1 MIITSQCSRL
11 FAEEVKLCLL
21 NTTELSESAAF
32 LAYLK
37 EQLVNQCLVLRIGM
51 IVIISYLSQ
60 DIVLQVKAMKN
71 FAIND
76 VDLTA
81 VPFQCIWQTCIYVEN
96 KKTSG
101 DNVVDKRVCFDFI
114 GGYKTILKDLQ
125 EEIELF
131 ISNSGSKLK
140 KTEGILLSGPSGC
153 GKSLIGEALKSKYSS
168 KFLSMQIEDVKSKFL
183 GETEQNL
190 KKLFDKA
197 VDR

>member
-1 MIITSQCSRL
+1 MVVTSQCSKL

-51 IVIISYLSQ
+51 IIIISYLSQ
-60 DIVLQVKAMKN
+60 DIVLQVKDLKI

-76 VDLTA
+76 VGVA
-81 VPFQCIWQTCIYVEN
+81 KVPFQCIWQTCIYVEN
-96 KKTSG
+96 QKTSE
-101 DNVVDKRVCFDFI
+101 DNIVDKRVCFDFI
-114 GGYKTILKDLQ
+114 GGYKTILQDLQ
-125 EEIELF
+125 EEIQLF
-131 ISNSGSKLK
+131 MSNSGSKMK
-140 KTEGILLSGPSGC
+140 KTEGILISGPSGC
-153 GKSLIGEALKSKYSS
+153 GKSLIGEALKSKYST
-168 KFLSMQIEDVKSKFL
+168 KFLSMQIEDVKSKFI